1 MNFNSIQQL
10 IGKVNFFFVGE
21 GPRNLHMYLLAEYT
35 DDNAVI
41 FAENSDQ
48 LYIYE
53 GRNSLTVHGFMEI
66 EFNSLG
72 RLNHS
77 ATSTSVFIRDFRSL

>member
-1 MNFNSIQQL
+1 MNVS
-10 IGKVNFFFVGE
+10 FVDG
-21 GPRNLHMYLLAEYT
+21 GLRNLYMYLLAEYA

-41 FAENSDQ
+41 FVDNSDQ
-48 LYIYE
+48 LYRYE
-53 GRNSLTVHGFMEI
+53 GRTSLTVRGFKEI

-72 RLNHS
+72 PLNHS